1 MAEKIPYLKE
11 LGITSVE
18 LLPIQEFDEYENANT
33 NPRTGGRLKNHWGY
47 STIAFFAPKASY
59 AADRS
64 PGGVVREFKQM
75 VKEFHKAGIEVILD
89 IVFNH
94 TAEGNEHGLTLN
106 FRGFDNSIYYILE
119 DQHKQYYKNYSGCGN
134 TVNCNH
140 PVVRSLII
148 DCLRYWVTEMHVD
161 GFRFDLA
168 SILGRDKNGNLIS
181 NPPVLERIAE
191 DPVLRNTK
199 IIAEAWDAGGAYQV
213 GSFPGGRWAEWNDR
227 FRDDCRRFWRGD
239 DYLAAS
245 CATRIGGSADLYGDD
260 GRKPYHSVN
269 FVTSHDGFTMNDLVS
284 YNGKHNEENGE
295 NNRDGSDNN
304 SSFNYGYE
312 GPTQNKSIEKIR
324 NQQVKNFFCSLIF
337 SQGTPMLLSG
347 DEIRRSQR
355 GNNNAYCQDNELSWL
370 DWTCMDTHKE
380 ILEFTQKALKLRRK
394 HPVFRRPEFFEGK
407 RHSGPQSALP
417 DISWFGPDGHEPN
430 WEKSNHFLAYRLS
443 GNKHETLD
451 IEDDWDFFVMC
462 NSSTTDVTVTLPPPA
477 RGKKWHG
484 LIDTSAEFPHDFIAE
499 DKTEP
504 LDVQKTYVLP
514 ARTTAILVGK

>member
-1 MAEKIPYLKE
+1 MNKISILPGRPIPYGATPVRAGVNFSVFSRNATSVTLDIFENPDDSSPIFSYTLNPDTNRTGDMWHVCLQGLQPGALYLYRVDGAFDPKNGHRFNKNQFLLDPYAKALTDTSIFANLPPHYRTPVDKLDVELEKLRSARGFPKCVVIDDSEFDWEDDRPLNYGMKDSIIYETHLKGFTASPTSKVQFPGTYRGMAEKIPYLKE

-260 GRKPYHSVN
+260 GRKQIGRAHV
-269 FVTSHDGFTMNDLVS
+269 
-284 YNGKHNEENGE
+284 
-295 NNRDGSDNN
+295 
-304 SSFNYGYE
+304 
-312 GPTQNKSIEKIR
+312 
-324 NQQVKNFFCSLIF
+324 
-337 SQGTPMLLSG
+337 
-347 DEIRRSQR
+347 
-355 GNNNAYCQDNELSWL
+355 
-370 DWTCMDTHKE
+370 
-380 ILEFTQKALKLRRK
+380 
-394 HPVFRRPEFFEGK
+394 
-407 RHSGPQSALP
+407 
-417 DISWFGPDGHEPN
+417 
-430 WEKSNHFLAYRLS
+430 
-443 GNKHETLD
+443 
-451 IEDDWDFFVMC
+451 
-462 NSSTTDVTVTLPPPA
+462 
-477 RGKKWHG
+477 
-484 LIDTSAEFPHDFIAE
+484 
-499 DKTEP
+499 
-504 LDVQKTYVLP
+504 
-514 ARTTAILVGK
+514 